1 MNEHIS
7 QLIEEAGFSNTYEIE
22 RLTRL
27 CKITALSCT
36 GMILGAKDVPAG
48 IAAIVENFSLEG
60 NDGDSE

>member
-27 CKITALSCT
+27 CKITALSCM
-36 GMILGAKDVPAG
+36 GMILGAKDVPEG
-48 IAAIVENFSLEG
+48 IAAIVGNFSLENNYG
-60 NDGDSE
+60 KHE

>member
-36 GMILGAKDVPAG
+36 GMILEAKDVPEG
-48 IAAIVENFSLEG
+48 IATIVKNFSLEDNHG
-60 NDGDSE
+60 EHE